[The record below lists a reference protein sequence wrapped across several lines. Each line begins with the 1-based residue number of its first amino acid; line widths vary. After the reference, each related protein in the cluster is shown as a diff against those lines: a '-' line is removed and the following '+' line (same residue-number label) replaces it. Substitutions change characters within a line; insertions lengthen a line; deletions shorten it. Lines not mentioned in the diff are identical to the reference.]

1 MMNVKLG
8 KRTTDFEESR
18 DIAQIK
24 TVEQALSE
32 IPAQLISKRAVE
44 CGSYARALFHWEQFI
59 RQQKDKELNNTPN
72 DSDSWYQSLL
82 DIYLK
87 IDEPDAIEGV
97 STHLQLMTVDDQVL
111 EHRKAGRW
119 AAVQSWHELQLA
131 QQPDDPNVQL
141 DLLKSL
147 GESGSYGML
156 IIIIS
161 TSELLMEQMLF

>member
-1 MMNVKLG
+1 MNAKIG
-8 KRTTDFEESR
+8 KKTAEFEEAR
-18 DIAQIK
+18 DIAQINI
-24 TVEQALSE
+24 VEQALSE

-59 RQQKDKELNNTPN
+59 RQQKDKEIYNITHGT
-72 DSDSWYQSLL
+72 DSWYQNLL

-131 QQPDDPNVQL
+131 QRPDDPNVQL

-156 IIIIS
+156 IKGIYS
-161 TSELLMEQMLF
+161 SKVLTEQTLF

>member
-1 MMNVKLG
+1 MMNAKFS
-8 KRTTDFEESR
+8 KKTTEFEESR

-32 IPAQLISKRAVE
+32 IPAQLISQRAVE

-59 RQQKDKELNNTPN
+59 RQQKDKKVDNTAHN
-72 DSDSWYQSLL
+72 TDSWYQNLL
-82 DIYLK
+82 DIYMK

-111 EHRKAGRW
+111 EHKKAGRW

-131 QQPDDPNVQL
+131 ERPDDPNVQL
-141 DLLKSL
+141 DLLRSL
-147 GESGSYGML
+147 GESGSYGMSIML
-156 IIIIS
+156 IY
-161 TSELLMEQMLF
+161 TSELLTE

>member
-1 MMNVKLG
+1 MMNAKFS
-8 KRTTDFEESR
+8 KKTTEFEESR

-59 RQQKDKELNNTPN
+59 RQQKDKKVDNTAHN
-72 DSDSWYQSLL
+72 TDSWYQNLL

-111 EHRKAGRW
+111 EHKKAGRW

-131 QQPDDPNVQL
+131 ERPDDPNVQL
-141 DLLKSL
+141 DLLRSL
-147 GESGSYGML
+147 GESGSYGMSIML
-156 IIIIS
+156 IY
-161 TSELLMEQMLF
+161 TSEFLTE